1 MQHGLPEVDYSEVF
15 PRILGHRPGLEIF
28 RMEAFKPVP
37 VSDESFG
44 TFCVGDCY
52 VVLCLD
58 TRSYHDDTSDFDD
71 GFDDDAYS
79 YMDDDSNLSHHIYTW
94 IGSAAELD
102 KRFCSAMYAVA
113 LRNLLGSSA
122 RIQRETQEDES
133 AEFKALFG
141 GSVSHE
147 EDTSRAAESALFSYT
162 RVRKRPLRLYRVLQ
176 NRRGARDVVLRLVE
190 PVASSLSSDTVYILD
205 TGVRDIIQWN
215 GSAAG
220 LNIRSKVRMLVGRVN
235 GVSSSAKT
243 SGRTLEHDE
252 GNEPYR
258 FWDLLQG
265 QRPQIVEPSEDDI
278 FWDLAQQPATLYRVT
293 SNLDPEP
300 QSHAIALLPDGLAL
314 GLKRA
319 LLDSRYC
326 YVLDAGVEMFLWI
339 GKDSTVSLR
348 ENVTELLAR
357 LVAIG
362 SRPKWIGL
370 HKCVEGVEPDV
381 FKLRFPDW

>member
-1 MQHGLPEVDYSEVF
+1 MQYGLPEVDYSELF
-15 PRILGHRPGLEIF
+15 PRILGHRQGLEIF

-37 VSDESFG
+37 VSDEAFG

-52 VVLCLD
+52 VVLC
-58 TRSYHDDTSDFDD
+58 SYYDGTSDFDD

-79 YMDDDSNLSHHIYTW
+79 YMDDESNLSHHIYTW

-113 LRNLLGSSA
+113 LRNLLGSSS

-147 EDTSRAAESALFSYT
+147 EDTGRAAESALF
-162 RVRKRPLRLYRVLQ
+162 VAAKRPLRLYRVLQ

-205 TGVRDIIQWN
+205 TGARDIIQWN

-220 LNIRSKVRMLVGRVN
+220 LNMRSKCRMLVGRMN
-235 GVSSSAKT
+235 GASSSGKT
-243 SGRTLEHDE
+243 SSRSLEYDE
-252 GNEPYR
+252 GSEPNR

-265 QRPQIVEPSEDDI
+265 QTPQHVETSEDDL
-278 FWDLAQQPATLYRVT
+278 FWDLAQRPATLYRVT

-300 QSHAIALLPDGLAL
+300 QSHIIAIETDGGPAS
-314 GLKRA
+314 RA
-319 LLDSRYC
+319 SSPSTLLDSRYC

-339 GKDSTVSLR
+339 GKDSPVSLR

-362 SRPKWIGL
+362 SRPKWIAL
-370 HKCVEGVEPDV
+370 HKCVEAVEPDV